1 MACQGNKGM
10 SDYYNRLGISRDAS
24 TEDIKK
30 AYRKLALK
38 YHPDRNEGSKEAEAR
53 FREVTEAYEV
63 LREPE
68 KRASYDRYGEQ
79 GLRGGPG
86 AGPGFGGF
94 DFADAIEVFMRDF
107 GGFGGFEEIFGG
119 RRGGSRSQ
127 EAGKGQTLRVRLPLT
142 LKDVARG
149 VTKKLR
155 VAVLDQ
161 CEDCSGSGAAPGTSP
176 VPCQACGGT
185 GEERQVQRSVFGQ
198 FVSVGPCRNCGGE
211 GRVIAELCEKCRG
224 DGRVRTEREVEVE
237 IPQGVSS
244 ENFLTLRGQGNV
256 GPRGGPRGDIIVML
270 DVEDDPRFVR
280 DGDDLLFDLPI
291 TFAQAALGDE
301 VEVPTVEAVARVT
314 VPPGAQTGE
323 ILRLRGQGLPGLH
336 GRGRGDQLIR
346 VRVWTPRKLSK
357 EQERILRE
365 LREIEDAP
373 PESGESDGERGFW
386 SKVKE
391 AFS

>member
-1 MACQGNKGM
+1 M
-10 SDYYNRLGISRDAS
+10 SDYYQRLGVSTDAT
-24 TEDIKK
+24 TEDVKK

-38 YHPDRNEGSKEAEAR
+38 YHPDRNEGSKDAEAK

-63 LREPE
+63 LRDSE
-68 KRASYDRYGEQ
+68 KRATYDRYGEQ
-79 GLRGGPG
+79 GLRGAPG
-86 AGPGFGGF
+86 GGGGFGGF

-107 GGFGGFEEIFGG
+107 GGFGGGFEEIFGG
-119 RRGGSRSQ
+119 RRGGRGGGQQPS
-127 EAGKGQTLRVRLPLT
+127 KGQTLRVRLPLT

-155 VAVLDQ
+155 VAVLDS
-161 CEDCSGSGAAPGTSP
+161 CEECAGSGAAPGTSP

-211 GRVIAELCEKCRG
+211 GRTIAESCEKCRG
-224 DGRVRTEREVEVE
+224 DGRVRTEKELEVE

-256 GPRGGPRGDIIVML
+256 GPRGGPRGDIIVIL
-270 DVEDDPRFVR
+270 DVEEDPRFFR
-280 DGDDLLFDLPI
+280 DGEDLLFDLPI
-291 TFAQAALGDE
+291 TFGQAALGDE
-301 VEVPTVEAVARVT
+301 VEVPTVEAAARVT
-314 VPPGAQTGE
+314 IPAGVQTGE
-323 ILRLRGQGLPGLH
+323 VLRLRGQGLPGLH
-336 GRGRGDQLIR
+336 GRGKGDQLIR
-346 VRVWTPRKLSK
+346 IRVWTPKKLSK
-357 EQERILRE
+357 EQERILKE
-365 LREIEDAP
+365 LRDKEDAP
-373 PESGESDGERGFW
+373 PDDASQGEDQGFW